1 VQDRIAKNSQGER
14 ELSRGRQ
21 NLKSRKSWK

>member
-14 ELSRGRQ
+14 IVTWTPEL
-21 NLKSRKSWK
+21 KI

>member
-14 ELSRGRQ
+14 ENCHVDART
-21 NLKSRKSWK
+21 